1 MPDKA
6 HLLRRCAAMF
16 YDLLVL
22 AALWMA
28 TTAICLAVTR
38 GHMDASQPTW
48 WYRLALL
55 VVTAGY
61 FVVSWCRLGQTV
73 GMRPWRIR
81 VIREDGGA
89 LGVGQAL
96 VRWACASLSL
106 ALLGAGFWWA
116 LFDRDRRTVHDR
128 CCRTRMRLLPPL
140 KKSRAAPIKNPDG
153 DQ

>member
-1 MPDKA
+1 MPPKP
-6 HLLRRCAAMF
+6 HLFRRFAAMF

-38 GHMDASQPTW
+38 GHMDATHPAW

-61 FVVSWCRLGQTV
+61 FTLSWCRLGQTV

-81 VIREDGGA
+81 VIRDDGRPLRA
-89 LGVGQAL
+89 GQAL
-96 VRWACASLSL
+96 ARVVLASLSL
-106 ALLGAGFWWA
+106 ALLGVGFWWA
-116 LFDRDRRTVHDR
+116 FFDRERRTAHDYV
-128 CCRTRMRLLPPL
+128 CRTRMILLPSL
-140 KKSRAAPIKNPDG
+140 KRKSD
-153 DQ
+153 